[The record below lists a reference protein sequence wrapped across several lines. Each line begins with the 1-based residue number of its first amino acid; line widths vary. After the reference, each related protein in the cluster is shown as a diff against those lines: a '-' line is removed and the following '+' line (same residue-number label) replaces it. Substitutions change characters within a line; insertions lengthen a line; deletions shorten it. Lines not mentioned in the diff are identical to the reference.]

1 MTTAERVQ
9 ALPGT
14 TRGQQSHT
22 AALRSATLEIP
33 FLRLEDT
40 GAVHELAKDVSTVG
54 RGPGVDVSFDDLSV
68 SALHAEIVRRGVHVY
83 VADLGLSR
91 NGTRV
96 NGKPV
101 ARRVLV
107 EGDVLSF
114 GASRAR
120 IGGLHV
126 LAEDDV
132 SPVRKVE
139 VPDLTSREMDVV
151 RVLCRPAQSP
161 QAFVAPE
168 TVNAIAE
175 ELVVTQAAVKQ
186 HLMKLY
192 AKFRIAEGPDRRARL
207 ANEVL
212 SAGVVRSSRP
222 APVQRND
229 D

>member
-1 MTTAERVQ
+1 MTTERVE
-9 ALPGT
+9 ATSARFPRT
-14 TRGQQSHT
+14 TH
-22 AALRSATLEIP
+22 LRSATSEIP
-33 FLRLEDT
+33 FLRLEDSGT
-40 GAVHELAKDVSTVG
+40 SVELASEVSTVG

-68 SALHAEIVRRGVHVY
+68 STLHAEIVRRGVHVY

-126 LAEDDV
+126 SADDDV
-132 SPVRKVE
+132 SPLRRLE
-139 VPDLTSREMDVV
+139 VPDLTAREMDVV
-151 RVLCRPAQSP
+151 QVLCRPAQSP
-161 QAFVAPE
+161 QAFVAPA
-168 TVNAIAE
+168 TVNCIAD

-192 AKFRIAEGPDRRARL
+192 AKFRISEGPDRRARL

-212 SAGVVRSSRP
+212 SAGVVRAARP
-222 APVQRND
+222 APVQREGSA
-229 D
+229 

>member
-1 MTTAERVQ
+1 VEV
-9 ALPGT
+9 
-14 TRGQQSHT
+14 
-22 AALRSATLEIP
+22 P
-33 FLRLEDT
+33 FLRLEDSGRT
-40 GAVHELAKDVSTVG
+40 VELAADVSTVG
-54 RGPGVDVSFDDLSV
+54 RGPGVDVRLDHLSV

-96 NGKPV
+96 NGKPI

-114 GASRAR
+114 GAARAR

-126 LAEDDV
+126 SADDDV
-132 SPVRKVE
+132 APVHRVESPE
-139 VPDLTSREMDVV
+139 LTARELDVV

-161 QAFVAPE
+161 QAFVAPA
-168 TVNAIAE
+168 TVNAIAD
-175 ELVVTQAAVKQ
+175 ELIVTQAAVKQ

-192 AKFRIAEGPDRRARL
+192 AKFRIPEGPDRRARL

-212 SAGVVRSSRP
+212 SAGVVRAAKP
-222 APVQRND
+222 APVRRD
-229 D
+229 APM